1 MDPLFLFFLIALFI
15 AVVLLLEALYTGWN
29 SRKGPEAK
37 RLERRL
43 RVMSAGGYSDTQQ
56 ISILKERLL
65 SDSPFLQRV
74 LMGIPRMQGAD
85 RILEQSGL
93 PWSVSKFLFFTLVF
107 GVTGYLLATW
117 RHMPWW
123 IAVPTAVGF
132 ALLPLMYV
140 RYKKGA
146 RLTQIDLQLPD
157 ALDLMGRALRAGHAF
172 PSALKMAGDEMS
184 DPLAAEF
191 RIAFDEVNYGISM
204 PDALKNLANRVPSVD
219 LRYFV
224 IAVLIQRETGGNL
237 AEILSNISRII
248 RERVK
253 LLGDIRVLSAEGKMS
268 AWILTLLPFVTAF
281 VINLLNPKFMSVL
294 FTDPVGKKMVVVAL
308 ISMLLGILWMRKI
321 IKIRV

>member
-1 MDPLFLFFLIALFI
+1 MDSLFIFFIVATFI
-15 AVVLLLEALYTGWN
+15 AVVLLLEGLYTGWN

-43 RVMSAGGYSDTQQ
+43 RVMSAGGYSDSKQ

-74 LMGIPRMQGAD
+74 LMGVPRVQGID
-85 RILEQSGL
+85 RLLEQSGL
-93 PWSVSKFLFFTLVF
+93 DWSVSKYLLFTLIMGAIGF
-107 GVTGYLLATW
+107 MLGMW
-117 RHMPWW
+117 RNMPWW
-123 IAVPTAVGF
+123 IGLLIAAGF
-132 ALLPLMYV
+132 MLLPLVYV

-146 RLTQIDLQLPD
+146 RLAKIDLQLPD
-157 ALDLMGRALRAGHAF
+157 ALDLMGRALKAGHAF
-172 PSALKMAGDEMS
+172 PSALKMAGDEMP

-191 RIAFDEVNYGISM
+191 RITFDEVNYGISM
-204 PDALKNLANRVPSVD
+204 PEALKNMANRVPSMD

-253 LLGDIRVLSAEGKMS
+253 LLGDIRVLSAEGKLS
-268 AWILTLLPFVTAF
+268 AWILTALPFATAF
-281 VINLLNPKFMSVL
+281 IINLTNPKFMSVL
-294 FTDPVGKKMVVVAL
+294 FTDPMGKKMVAAAL

-321 IKIRV
+321 IKIRI